1 MSKCPWDFLEACHKL
16 VKSAGLGCNMKKNQ
30 LSSYVVFF
38 ADMFFIVIA
47 MSVIQEWLIGAH
59 VLLIIQS
66 ICYDNGV
73 I

>member
-1 MSKCPWDFLEACHKL
+1 MF
-16 VKSAGLGCNMKKNQ
+16 
-30 LSSYVVFF
+30 FF

-47 MSVIQEWLIGAH
+47 MSVIQEWLIGAR

-66 ICYDNGV
+66 ICCDNGV